1 MNFYFRLWIVSIVL
15 SFPLLAHAQKS
26 DSSLELSG
34 KLKTLALEVTE
45 KTMACE
51 YDKALI
57 AAQKMRPIDAGIS
70 CVLENIVRISRFD
83 DRGDTTALKNASVAL
98 ETCQAHGLWDA
109 LREFELGYTKSAL
122 GSSIKGALYTRS
134 AAGVFKSSNDID
146 AEAFYSIYAYYID
159 DSFGWLPFVSDE
171 RDSLLIVL
179 HEASKT
185 SVLFW
190 PLFVTPLVWM
200 HYDREEYQKGLD
212 LLDLAL
218 LKAPNHPVFIQM
230 KADMLYRMKR
240 YAEAAFIY
248 EGSAREYE
256 ARTGKSIR
264 YWCAAANLVRIYDD
278 MKNIPARNRWQKI
291 MKTKSFEVIRP
302 WMPRSLMDD
311 LAYKNLL

>member
-1 MNFYFRLWIVSIVL
+1 MNFDLRLWIISIVL
-15 SFPLLAHAQKS
+15 SFPLLAYAQKS
-26 DSSLELSG
+26 DFTLELSG
-34 KLKTLALEVTE
+34 ELKTLALEVTE
-45 KTMACE
+45 KTMSCE
-51 YDKALI
+51 YDKALV
-57 AAQKMRPIDAGIS
+57 AAQKMRPINAGVS

-98 ETCQAHGLWDA
+98 EKCRAYGLWDA
-109 LREFELGYTKSAL
+109 LREFELGYTKSTL
-122 GSSIKGALYTRS
+122 GSSLKGALYTRS
-134 AAGVFKSSNDID
+134 AAGIFKSSKDVD
-146 AEAFYSIYAYYID
+146 AEAFYSIYAYYVD

-171 RDSLLIVL
+171 RNSLLSVL

-212 LLDLAL
+212 LLDQAL
-218 LKAPNHPVFIQM
+218 LKAPTHPVFIQM

-248 EGSAREYE
+248 EGSAKDYE

-264 YWCAAANLVRIYDD
+264 YWCAAANLVRIYDE
-278 MKNIPARNRWQKI
+278 MKNIPARNRWQKT
-291 MKTKSFEVIRP
+291 MKTKSFKAIRP

-311 LAYKNLL
+311 LAHKELL